1 MPSSDKEAKVS
12 TAKMI
17 GFDVS
22 VTQETHSG
30 NRESLDSLDDGLD
43 PVYQAKARI
52 LNEAIHEIGMG
63 KYQVSLFVVQVA
75 RLFVKVTHFKLTCLN
90 VSRNLFLLRKN
101 QWFLFIVT
109 GFGWFAYVFYNITSH
124 ILLYETDPN
133 SGTTYGQ

>member
-1 MPSSDKEAKVS
+1 MTPSSDKEAKVA

-75 RLFVKVTHFKLTCLN
+75 RLFVKVAHIKLISMLKFF
-90 VSRNLFLLRKN
+90 S
-101 QWFLFIVT
+101 
-109 GFGWFAYVFYNITSH
+109 
-124 ILLYETDPN
+124 
-133 SGTTYGQ
+133 